1 MLYVY
6 VRVYVLYL
14 TNSVNTCPS
23 GPCEKLGLITQSDGG
38 GMLGNEVLHEVCR
51 SSTVEFLTDFTAT
64 SLEQVLATAATKSM
78 LTAQVPSLLAVLVLE
93 YKY

>member
-1 MLYVY
+1 
-6 VRVYVLYL
+6 
-14 TNSVNTCPS
+14 
-23 GPCEKLGLITQSDGG
+23 
-38 GMLGNEVLHEVCR
+38 MLGNEVLHEVCR